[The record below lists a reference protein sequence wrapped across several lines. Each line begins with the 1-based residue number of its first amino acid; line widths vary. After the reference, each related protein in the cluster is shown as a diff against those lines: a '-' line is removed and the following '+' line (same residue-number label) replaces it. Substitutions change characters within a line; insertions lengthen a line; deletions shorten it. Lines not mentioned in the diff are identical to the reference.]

1 MSLLLVVLIELLT
14 KNHLWGV
21 GGGGA
26 VENICIIR
34 KGWCTTE
41 SNYNDYSSPYPCKA
55 CETKGGK
62 NTDSTLIFFLSF
74 FYLYYIMSITIIWQ
88 NLGGREGTAYA
99 P

>member
-1 MSLLLVVLIELLT
+1 MITPLPTPARLVKLKE
-14 KNHLWGV
+14 
-21 GGGGA
+21 
-26 VENICIIR
+26 E
-34 KGWCTTE
+34 
-41 SNYNDYSSPYPCKA
+41 
-55 CETKGGK
+55 K